1 MYCSCVEN
9 IPRLTHEYCIPKNPY
24 IYSQQLFETVAKME
38 GTPED
43 DVLRVWKNT
52 GFASVNL
59 ACLIWEFFEC
69 VSRMRNEYEADDVV

>member
-43 DVLRVWKNT
+43 DVLRV
-52 GFASVNL
+52 
-59 ACLIWEFFEC
+59 
-69 VSRMRNEYEADDVV
+69 